1 MLIFGLLLL
10 LAGVLVILVA
20 LFTSGGTNGTAELLG
35 NDLTTLT
42 IFFLGV
48 GAGVAVLWGFA
59 IIRWGMARTM
69 QRRRERARLTELS
82 QKLDEVEAERDRKG
96 EDDDSTKR

>member
-20 LFTSGGTNGTAELLG
+20 LFTAGGTNSTAELLG

-42 IFFLGV
+42 IFFLGM

-59 IIRWGMARTM
+59 IIRWGVKRAV
-69 QRRRERARLTELS
+69 QRRRERSQLSELS
-82 QKLDEVEAERDRKG
+82 QKLEAVEAERDRKD
-96 EDDDSTKR
+96 EDNDSKL